1 MGETEERY
9 QLNLVKEDVSGL
21 AYLTNL
27 TIEGITLTPEF
38 DFNTMEYEGNVAS
51 DVQCDAAV

>member
-1 MGETEERY
+1 MLVIRSCITVLAEDGETEERY

-27 TIEGITLTPEF
+27 AIEG
-38 DFNTMEYEGNVAS
+38 DHFNS
-51 DVQCDAAV
+51 